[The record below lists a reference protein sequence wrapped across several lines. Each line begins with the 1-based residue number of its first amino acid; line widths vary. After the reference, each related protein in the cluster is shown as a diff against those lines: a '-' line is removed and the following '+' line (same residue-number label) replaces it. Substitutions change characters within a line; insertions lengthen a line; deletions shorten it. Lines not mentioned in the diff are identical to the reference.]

1 MRKQIP
7 IHTYTQINTVEDSF
21 LIQNLSHDALL
32 IVVADTQPA
41 DNADHDFIIENRHA
55 ISNDLVVGLC
65 WGKPE
70 GKTALTVGYTEG

>member
-1 MRKQIP
+1 MRKQLP
-7 IHTYTQINTVEDSF
+7 KHVYTQINTNPDEY
-21 LIQNLSHDALL
+21 LIQNLSSDALY

-41 DNADHDFIIENRHA
+41 ANADHDFIIESKHA
-55 ISNDLVVGLC
+55 ISNDLAIGIC